1 MTKISQHITAS
12 TYPSS
17 IDMPPQPKRTTPLP
31 GENKHLLIADDEPN
45 IRRVLQA
52 VFTKEGYTVHV
63 AENGRKATEIAKTE
77 PIDVLITDLIMPDMN
92 GIDLVKKVHEMRPST
107 VVVMV
112 TAYGTIKTAVDAIR
126 FGAADYITK
135 PFDVEEIRAV
145 VARAI
150 SRAAE
155 QVEAEGQAAPVL
167 TAASSTGGHSA
178 QLNGSEAETPPLKP
192 ASKPNNAP
200 GTLARGDGQL
210 IQGESSAM
218 HEVFQLVRRA
228 AASRATVLIRGESGT
243 GKELV
248 ARALHQYSDRAS
260 GPFIAVSCAAL
271 PETLLESELFGY
283 EKNAFTGAT
292 ASKPG
297 RFELADKGTLFLDEI
312 GDISP
317 PVQIKLLRAL
327 QERAFERIGGVKTI
341 KVDVRVV
348 AATNADLE
356 NLVKEGK
363 FRSDL
368 YYRLQ
373 VIQLVLPPLRDRA
386 DDIAGLSAEFLRRF
400 AVENARPPMEISP
413 DALHI
418 LLNYPWPGNV
428 RELENVME
436 RCVVMAD
443 PGSEQLTPDLLPAS
457 VRDNVGVTF

>member
-1 MTKISQHITAS
+1 MWRKTAE
-12 TYPSS
+12 
-17 IDMPPQPKRTTPLP
+17 KRLRS
-31 GENKHLLIADDEPN
+31 L
-45 IRRVLQA
+45 
-52 VFTKEGYTVHV
+52 
-63 AENGRKATEIAKTE
+63 KAS

-92 GIDLVKKVHEMRPST
+92 GIDLVKKVHEMRAST

-150 SRAAE
+150 ARAAE
-155 QVEAEGQAAPVL
+155 QTEADEPPASPAPASETQPSSSGESGK
-167 TAASSTGGHSA
+167 TAAA
-178 QLNGSEAETPPLKP
+178 KP
-192 ASKPNNAP
+192 ASKPSSAP

-218 HEVFQLVRRA
+218 REVFQLVRRA
-228 AASRATVLIRGESGT
+228 ASSRATVLIRGESGT

-248 ARALHQYSDRAS
+248 ARALHQHSDRVG

-327 QERAFERIGGVKTI
+327 QERAFERIGGIKTI

-400 AVENARPPMEISP
+400 AVENGRPPMVISS
-413 DALHI
+413 DALRI
-418 LLNYPWPGNV
+418 LLSYPWPGNV

-443 PGSEQLTPDLLPAS
+443 PGSDQLTPDLLPAS
-457 VRDNVGVTF
+457 VRDNIEDAP